1 MEVFQLI
8 GELGIVPVVQM
19 PAKEL
24 AGPLAG
30 TLIKAGLPVME
41 IMFRNGHAAES
52 IRAVKKE
59 YPQMCVGAG
68 TILTID
74 QLDSAIEAGADFIV
88 TPGYK
93 EEIVKR
99 AGQMGVPILPGC
111 VTPSEIENGMGE
123 GLSVFKYF
131 PVKAMGG
138 CAALR
143 ELEGP
148 YPNSRFVVT
157 GGLKMSELEEY
168 FSTKN
173 VLAAGGDFIASFDE
187 IEHERWEQIEENCA
201 QAIQLSLG
209 FQLAHVGI
217 NCGGSGDGEKTAARV
232 AEIFGLAH
240 CKGAKSDFAGNAV
253 ECMKEDF
260 PGKAGHIAIGT
271 YSVER
276 AVRYLKSKGI
286 HIRERYRNIA
296 EDGTMIA
303 AYLEEEAESFAI
315 HVVRR

>member
-1 MEVFQLI
+1 
-8 GELGIVPVVQM
+8 
-19 PAKEL
+19 
-24 AGPLAG
+24 
-30 TLIKAGLPVME
+30 
-41 IMFRNGHAAES
+41 
-52 IRAVKKE
+52 
-59 YPQMCVGAG
+59 
-68 TILTID
+68 
-74 QLDSAIEAGADFIV
+74 
-88 TPGYK
+88 
-93 EEIVKR
+93 
-99 AGQMGVPILPGC
+99 
-111 VTPSEIENGMGE
+111 
-123 GLSVFKYF
+123 
-131 PVKAMGG
+131 
-138 CAALR
+138 
-143 ELEGP
+143 
-148 YPNSRFVVT
+148 
-157 GGLKMSELEEY
+157 MSELEEY

-187 IEHERWEQIEENCA
+187 IEQERWEQIEENCA